1 MYTPGTILTLKSP
14 KDPDPE
20 TEEAFPYNEVEV
32 VGPSPIDH
40 GGARGGDWEGA
51 SASGV
56 IIKPLSNFG
65 STLDEPLGKLQAL
78 YEVTSVPETF
88 VEAPKIRVIDSS
100 SQSAGPTPE
109 EVFAVEAPGE
119 APEEGQTRAR
129 TKPNVESPLE
139 DPRKPVSAS
148 PLDD

>member
-1 MYTPGTILTLKSP
+1 MYTPGTTLTLKSP

-20 TEEAFPYNEVEV
+20 TDEPFPYNEVEV
-32 VGPSPIDH
+32 IGPSPIDH

-56 IIKPLSNFG
+56 IIRPLTNFG

-78 YEVTSVPETF
+78 YDVKDVPETF
-88 VEAPKIRVIDSS
+88 VETPKIRVIDSS

-109 EVFAVEAPGE
+109 EVFAVEAPGNPSE
-119 APEEGQTRAR
+119 DGERVR
-129 TKPNVESPLE
+129 TPLVESPLE
-139 DPRKPVSAS
+139 DPRKPANAS

>member
-1 MYTPGTILTLKSP
+1 MYTPGTVLELKVQ

-20 TEEAFPYNEVEV
+20 TDEPFPYNEVEV
-32 VGPSPIDH
+32 IGPSPIDH
-40 GGARGGDWEGA
+40 GGARGGEWEGA

-56 IIKPLSNFG
+56 IIKPLTNFG

-78 YEVTSVPETF
+78 YDVKSVPEL
-88 VEAPKIRVIDSS
+88 ELEAAPKIRVIDSS

-119 APEEGQTRAR
+119 ASEDGKRAR
-129 TKPNVESPLE
+129 TPFESPLE
-139 DPRKPVSAS
+139 DPRKPASAS